1 MVKEIF
7 SAAELMALNIT
18 PQHQRSNQPNH
29 VLFHNPHILC
39 FKLVGTYYLF
49 ACKNKQKAESSKFI
63 GENIRMILRL
73 LLSLRHDNRND

>member
-18 PQHQRSNQPNH
+18 PQHQRSNQPHH

-39 FKLVGTYYLF
+39 FKLVGTYFLYRL
-49 ACKNKQKAESSKFI
+49 QK
-63 GENIRMILRL
+63 
-73 LLSLRHDNRND
+73 

>member
-18 PQHQRSNQPNH
+18 PQHQRSNQPHH

-49 ACKNKQKAESSKFI
+49 ARKNKQKAESSKLL
-63 GENIRMILRL
+63 GETYQQFLRL
-73 LLSLRHDNRND
+73 YIST